1 MQGKILGLGVI
12 RGDDDNRYSFSLDD
26 IANLS
31 GYNSRNLARYQVDF
45 EIDEENK
52 ARDIFMLNK
61 ASFWSRIAQDDIKS
75 IRRNFLIAL
84 SLYFLSNLFGFVSL
98 MEHKKSGL
106 EDTTIFDILNNTCL
120 IFGYLFWLFATI
132 GLNRASGSKTLLR
145 NLIISFVIL
154 ILVVA
159 ALLIITPLIANW
171 LINNRDW
178 DTT

>member
-12 RGDDDNRYSFSLDD
+12 RGDDGNRYSFSLDD

-98 MEHKKSGL
+98 MEYKKSGL

-145 NLIISFVIL
+145 NFIIFCDTHISSCCTFNNN
-154 ILVVA
+154 
-159 ALLIITPLIANW
+159 T
-171 LINNRDW
+171 INCKLAD
-178 DTT
+178 